1 MHSVIPLFDD
11 EDCALPTSLFSSPPE
26 MVPVAEMM
34 LSGSR
39 GIGSVAFNDIYTIDV
54 FDLEEDEDDDED
66 EEDSD
71 VE

>member
-1 MHSVIPLFDD
+1 MPLPI
-11 EDCALPTSLFSSPPE
+11 ERILRVRRQVSTSAPE

-39 GIGSVAFNDIYTIDV
+39 GIGSVAFNDINTIDV